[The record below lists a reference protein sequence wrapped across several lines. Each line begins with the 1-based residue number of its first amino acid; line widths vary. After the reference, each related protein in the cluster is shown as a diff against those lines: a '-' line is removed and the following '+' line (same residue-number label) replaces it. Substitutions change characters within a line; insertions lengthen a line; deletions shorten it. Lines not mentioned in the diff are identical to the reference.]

1 MRWGLLY
8 PCEVPLEAVDVQL
21 GPLGVHEG
29 ADGEEVLGQ
38 RRRSIQNPLS
48 NLY

>member
-1 MRWGLLY
+1 MGGGGGGLLY

-29 ADGEEVLGQ
+29 ADGEEVLRQ
-38 RRRSIQNPLS
+38 RRR
-48 NLY
+48 